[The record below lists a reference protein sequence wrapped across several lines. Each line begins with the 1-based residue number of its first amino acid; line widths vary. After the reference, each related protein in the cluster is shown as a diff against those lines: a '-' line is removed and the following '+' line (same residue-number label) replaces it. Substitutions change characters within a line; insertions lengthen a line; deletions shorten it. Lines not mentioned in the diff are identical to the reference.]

1 MPALSVHLFG
11 NFRVGYEGRVIN
23 GFDSR
28 KVQELFCYLLL
39 HRNAPR
45 HRETLATLLWCDN
58 PTAQSKKYLRQAL
71 WQLQSM
77 LHTQSASGSDRL
89 LIAETDWVQINPTIE
104 FWLDVAVFEE
114 AFELNQGKELDARS
128 AQVLHDAVS
137 LYKGDL
143 LEGCYQD
150 WCLYERERFQNMYL
164 AMLDRLMVY
173 CEANKEYEAGLAYGA
188 SILRCDRAR
197 ERTHRQIMRLHYFAN
212 DRTAALRQYERCIAA
227 LREELGVRP
236 TRRTQALYE
245 QIRDDQLDVA
255 PQTSP
260 TEDANSQPLNALLP
274 EVLDHLKE
282 LRAALSTLQRRIQ
295 KDIKT
300 VELTLNNRR

>member
-1 MPALSVHLFG
+1 
-11 NFRVGYEGRVIN
+11 
-23 GFDSR
+23 
-28 KVQELFCYLLL
+28 
-39 HRNAPR
+39 
-45 HRETLATLLWCDN
+45 
-58 PTAQSKKYLRQAL
+58 
-71 WQLQSM
+71 M
-77 LHTQSASGSDRL
+77 LNTRSENGSDRL

-104 FWLDVAVFEE
+104 LWLDVAVFEE
-114 AFELNQGKELDARS
+114 AFALRQGKELDVRS

-173 CEANKEYEAGLAYGA
+173 CEASREYEAGFAYGA
-188 SILRCDRAR
+188 SILRCDRAK

-212 DRTAALRQYERCIAA
+212 DRTAALRQYERCVIA
-227 LREELGVRP
+227 LREELGVSP
-236 TRRTQALYE
+236 TRRTQGLYE
-245 QIRDDQLDVA
+245 QIRDDKLDVA
-255 PQTSP
+255 SQASPTGDANPQT
-260 TEDANSQPLNALLP
+260 LNALLP
-274 EVLDHLKE
+274 EMLNHLKE
-282 LRAALSTLQRRIQ
+282 VRAALSTLQRRIQ

>member
-23 GFDSR
+23 GFDSC

-39 HRNAPR
+39 HRDAPR
-45 HRETLATLLWCDN
+45 HREALATLLWCDN
-58 PTAQSKKYLRQAL
+58 PTAQSKKYLRQTL

-77 LHTQSASGSDRL
+77 LNTQSENGTDRL

-104 FWLDVAVFEE
+104 LWLDVAVFEE
-114 AFELNQGKELDARS
+114 AFALRQGKELDVRS
-128 AQVLHDAVS
+128 AQSLHDAVS

-173 CEANKEYEAGLAYGA
+173 CLASREYEAGFAYGA

-212 DRTAALRQYERCIAA
+212 DRTAALRQYERCVAA
-227 LREELGVRP
+227 LREELGVSP

-245 QIRDDQLDVA
+245 QIRDDRLDVA
-255 PQTSP
+255 LQASTTGDANPQT
-260 TEDANSQPLNALLP
+260 LNALLP
-274 EVLDHLKE
+274 EMLNHLKE
-282 LRAALSTLQRRIQ
+282 VRAALSTLQRRIRR
-295 KDIKT
+295 DIKT

>member
-1 MPALSVHLFG
+1 MPTLSVHLFG
-11 NFRVGYEGRVIN
+11 SFRVGYEGRVIN
-23 GFDSR
+23 GFDSC

-77 LHTQSASGSDRL
+77 LNTQSANGNDRL
-89 LIAETDWVQINPTIE
+89 LITETDWVQINPTIDL
-104 FWLDVAVFEE
+104 WLDVAVFEE
-114 AFELNQGKELDARS
+114 AFALRQGKEVDAQS

-173 CEANKEYEAGLAYGA
+173 CEANSEYEAGLTYGA
-188 SILRCDRAR
+188 SLLRCDRAR

-212 DRTAALRQYERCIAA
+212 DRTAALRQYERCVAA

-255 PQTSP
+255 PQTA
-260 TEDANSQPLNALLP
+260 TAEDTNPQTLNALLP
-274 EVLDHLKE
+274 EVLDRLKE
-282 LRAALSTLQRRIQ
+282 LRAALSTFQRRIQ

-300 VELTLNNRR
+300 VELKLNNRR